1 MPSWNLIR
9 FVLEDAGMYLS
20 QKKKKNS
27 PVDLKKGDACMDKKF
42 SFCVI
47 KLQYLEDY
55 NTFSFIGQSA
65 KLNSKVKVF
74 SLIVMM

>member
-27 PVDLKKGDACMDKKF
+27 PVDLKKGDACMDKNL

-47 KLQYLEDY
+47 KL
-55 NTFSFIGQSA
+55 
-65 KLNSKVKVF
+65 
-74 SLIVMM
+74 